1 MFYHSKYSN
10 NFVGLR
16 TTIGGGKQIVCEIDN
31 GRRVLLNICDPK
43 SSYTQID
50 EALKEGITAKS
61 VFGGIMT
68 ALNARNILVDI
79 AN

>member
-1 MFYHSKYSN
+1 MFYHSKSSN
-10 NFVGLR
+10 DFVGLR
-16 TTIGGGKQIVCEIDN
+16 TTLRGGKQIVCEIDN
-31 GRRVLLNICDPK
+31 GPRVLLNICDLK
-43 SSYTQID
+43 SSHTQID

>member
-1 MFYHSKYSN
+1 MVYHSKYSN
-10 NFVGLR
+10 DFVGLR
-16 TTIGGGKQIVCEIDN
+16 TTLRGGKQIVCEIDN
-31 GRRVLLNICDPK
+31 GPRVLLNICDPK
-43 SSYTQID
+43 SSHTQID